1 MTTDVGRQKRAGA
14 AMLGILYWSK
24 TPVTKSAALD
34 LVYLADN
41 LKAEHLGEAITGCE
55 YMRTD
60 DGPRCADGLAERAF
74 DELVELDLGLKKIS
88 GGVVEWRD
96 DPLPDSYWLA
106 APEMAWQVAQ
116 ACLDKGDGAFLR
128 DVAQRYGHIHDE
140 TQINACARETDAY
153 RRAAE
158 GEAME
163 LRESDNVI
171 AMQEWMEAQPWYEE
185 AQEGLRRGL
194 ADIEAGRV
202 RSHQDVMRS
211 LGVES

>member
-1 MTTDVGRQKRAGA
+1 MASDKTKQRKAGA
-14 AMLGILYWSK
+14 AMLGILYWSN
-24 TPVTKSAALD
+24 TPVTKKAALD

-41 LKAEHLGEAITGCE
+41 WKTEQLGESVTGCE

-60 DGPRCADGLAERAF
+60 DGPRCADGSVELAF
-74 DELVELDLGLKKIS
+74 DELVGFDLGLKKIS

-96 DPLPDSYWLA
+96 DPMPNMYWLA
-106 APEMAWQVAQ
+106 APEMARQAAR

-140 TQINACARETDAY
+140 AQINACARETEAY

-158 GEAME
+158 GEMME
-163 LRESDNVI
+163 LRETDNVI

-185 AQEGLRRGL
+185 AQEGLRQGL